1 MEPVTL
7 GVASVGVLLAAI
19 LASRIPVGFAMA
31 VIGLGGYA
39 LAMGPQAAYSMLGG
53 EVWEVFSS
61 YGLTVIPFFILMG
74 QICFYS
80 GVNERLYKAV
90 YAWMGH
96 IRGGIAYATVL
107 ACAGFSAICGSNTA
121 TAATMSTVALPEMK
135 KYGYSPVLST
145 GSVAAGATLGVLIP
159 PSVVLIVIGLQTG
172 LSISKLF
179 MAGILPGLLL
189 TALFLGVVWVL
200 CKRNP
205 AWGPAGEKSSWS
217 RRFKA
222 LPGAIEIVILFMLV
236 IGGLFGGV
244 FTPTEAGAAG
254 SAIALL
260 ISMAGR
266 KLSFRG
272 FLDAVNDTLRISSMI
287 IVIILGAILYGRF
300 LAVTRLPFAVAE
312 WTASLALP
320 PLCILFVICLIY
332 IIGGMVMDALA
343 LLLVTIPI
351 FFPVVEAMGYDPVW
365 FSVFITVITTMGA
378 ITPPVG
384 VTTFVVASATPDV
397 PMQQVFKGVTYFL
410 AAYAVCAVLLLL
422 VPQIVLFIPSLM

>member
-7 GVASVGVLLAAI
+7 GVLSVGVLLAAI

-31 VIGLGGYA
+31 VTGLGGYA
-39 LAMGPQAAYSMLGG
+39 AAMGPAAAWSMLGG

-61 YGLTVIPFFILMG
+61 YGLTVIPFFIFMG

-80 GVNERLYKAV
+80 GVNERLYRAV

-121 TAATMSTVALPEMK
+121 TAATMSAVALPEMK
-135 KYGYSPVLST
+135 KYGYAPVLST
-145 GSVAAGATLGVLIP
+145 GCVAAGATLGVLIP

-172 LSISKLF
+172 LSISTLF
-179 MAGILPGLLL
+179 MAGIMPGLLL
-189 TALFLGVVWVL
+189 TGLFLAVVWLL
-200 CKRNP
+200 CRRHP
-205 AWGPAGEKSSWS
+205 QWGPAGEKSSWRS
-217 RRFKA
+217 RMRA
-222 LPGAIEIVILFMLV
+222 LPGAGEILILFVLV
-236 IGGLFGGV
+236 IGGLFMGV

-260 ISMAGR
+260 LSLAGR
-266 KLSFRG
+266 RLSLRG
-272 FLDAVNDTLRISSMI
+272 LVDAVNDTLRISSMI
-287 IVIILGAILYGRF
+287 MVIILGAVLYGRF

-312 WTASLALP
+312 WTASLPLP
-320 PLCILFVICLIY
+320 PLGILLLICGVY
-332 IIGGMVMDALA
+332 IVGGMMMDALA

-351 FFPVVEAMGYDPVW
+351 FFPVVQAMGYDPVW

-384 VTTFVVASATPDV
+384 VTAFVVASAAGDV
-397 PMQQVFKGVTYFL
+397 GVQDVFRGVTFFL
-410 AAYAVCAVLLLL
+410 AAYAVCALLLLL